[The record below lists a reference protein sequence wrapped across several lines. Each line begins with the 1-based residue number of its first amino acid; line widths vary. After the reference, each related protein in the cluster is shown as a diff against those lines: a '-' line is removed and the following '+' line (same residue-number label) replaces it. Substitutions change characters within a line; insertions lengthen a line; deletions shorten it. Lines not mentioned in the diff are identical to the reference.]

1 MSESQIQ
8 SQWERVGG
16 EAAVKAVLDRFYEG
30 VLGEPQL
37 AGFFESVA
45 VDDIKP
51 HLAEV
56 LEVVLGGPNART
68 DIALADYLTD
78 AHSGLGVSESD
89 YALTGQVLMD
99 TLAEF
104 DVPDDIVETIA
115 GALATVQ
122 PFVVAA

>member
-1 MSESQIQ
+1 MTESQIQ

-30 VLGEPQL
+30 VLEEPQL

-68 DIALADYLTD
+68 DIDLADYLTE

-89 YALTGQVLMD
+89 YDLTGQVLMD
-99 TLAEF
+99 TLKEF
-104 DVPDDIVETIA
+104 DVPADIVETIA
-115 GALATVQ
+115 EALATVQ